1 MMPLRAEK
9 RITHIMGKR
18 KKHTAEQIVRKL
30 READR
35 LAEAGNSVEEIGRQI
50 GVSGATIYNWRKR
63 YGSMGVDEVKELHR
77 LKDENAR
84 LKRLVADKELE
95 NLALKEIA
103 EGNF

>member
-1 MMPLRAEK
+1 
-9 RITHIMGKR
+9 MGKR

-35 LAEAGNSVEEIGRQI
+35 LSEAGNSVEEIARQI

-63 YGSMGVDEVKELHR
+63 YGNMGTDEVKELHR

-84 LKRLVADKELE
+84 FEASR
-95 NLALKEIA
+95 
-103 EGNF
+103 G